1 MSLSQLRACHPCHM
15 RTHNHSV
22 PHQWAAYASSDLHS
36 SGDPLL
42 QCRIRVMLSCSKV
55 LKGTSSQQ
63 PHIWLTN
70 YPCMPLSFIFWLSVC
85 KFKPFHNITI
95 LINTCSTSEIL
106 NLAVYFL
113 VPPYHHS
120 SLPARDAGISSTV
133 SSPLEFIGTMQN
145 KQCLLSPKGLQKL
158 LIAWWHHESW

>member
-1 MSLSQLRACHPCHM
+1 MLSFLQWCSFLIWTKWTSWDPPVSLSQLRACYPCHM

-22 PHQWAAYASSDLHS
+22 PHRWAAYASSDLHS

-42 QCRIRVMLSCSKV
+42 QCCIRVMLFCSKV

-70 YPCMPLSFIFWLSVC
+70 YPWMPLSFIFWLSVC
-85 KFKPFHNITI
+85 KFKPFHYITI

-106 NLAVYFL
+106 SLAMFIFWSHHTIILPFL
-113 VPPYHHS
+113 LEMQEYHPQSLLHS
-120 SLPARDAGISSTV
+120 SL
-133 SSPLEFIGTMQN
+133 
-145 KQCLLSPKGLQKL
+145 
-158 LIAWWHHESW
+158 